1 MANSKHTLWIFVIL
15 LTLNACSQYEPVSNP
30 DIVVEGWIDAGG
42 HPIVLI
48 HKAYALANSN
58 PKVELRDIIQE
69 QLIPFGRVT
78 VIDGEDSVVLTGRVD
93 TNYMP
98 PYRYSTTEV
107 IGQEGKTYRLRVQFN
122 QWDATATTTIPPI
135 VHWDSLVVYQ
145 ASNHLLGMYGYLSDV
160 QQEDYFIVMVKKL
173 HKKQFEICPMGV
185 FSGKQAENGRL
196 RIDIHNQGSDSD
208 QGILNK
214 FFFPQNDSTIYSI
227 KMARIDAEA
236 YAFWDSYAAL
246 RLSQGN
252 LFMAVFKN
260 VETNIN
266 GGLGYWSG
274 MGTDIINVSV
284 DKPNVY
290 YPKQ

>member
-58 PKVELRDIIQE
+58 PQIEFRDIIQE

-78 VIDGEDSVVLTGRVD
+78 VIDGMDSVVLTGRLD

-107 IGQEGKTYRLRVQFN
+107 IGQEGKTYKLRVQFD
-122 QWDATATTTIPPI
+122 QWDATSTTTIPKVI
-135 VHWDSLVVYQ
+135 QWDSLAVYQ
-145 ASNHLLGMYGYLSDV
+145 ASENLMGIHGYLSNI
-160 QQEDYFIVMVKKL
+160 QEDDYFIAMVKKL
-173 HKKQFEICPMGV
+173 QKKQFEICPMGV
-185 FSGKQAENGRL
+185 FSGKQAENGHL
-196 RIDIHNQGSDSD
+196 RIDIYDPASDAN

-227 KMARIDAEA
+227 KLARIDAES
-236 YAFWDSYAAL
+236 YAFGDSYASL

-252 LFMAVFKN
+252 LFMTVFKN

-274 MGTDIINVSV
+274 MGADIINVPV
-284 DKPNVY
+284 NMPKVY
-290 YPKQ
+290 YPQ